1 MRTSWLS
8 VLLLVASAG
17 AALAGVKPGSVGAP
31 GPIAGAGLPLLMIA
45 GGYFMVR
52 RRTRSSN

>member
-1 MRTSWLS
+1 M
-8 VLLLVASAG
+8 LLVASAG
-17 AALAGVKPGSVGAP
+17 AALAGVRPGSVGAP

-52 RRTRSSN
+52 RRTRSGN